1 MVKFLL
7 ELDALDVPVLLC
19 VILDRTVGAKLAHLL
34 IESLDQEFCSR
45 TKHACVDGERTLA
58 VVRMLFLI
66 HSVRSAYASSTI
78 SSARISANSH

>member
-7 ELDALDVPVLLC
+7 ELDALDVPVLLR
-19 VILDRTVGAKLAHLL
+19 VILDRAVGAKLAHLF
-34 IESLDQEFCSR
+34 IESLEFCSR
-45 TKHACVDGERTLA
+45 TRRAYMDGERTLA

-78 SSARISANSH
+78 SSARMSANSH